1 MTDSVPRP
9 LAAILD
15 ASVYDK
21 GEFRVQRVT
30 RLAELLAKRGVQ
42 LFIPQQIVFE
52 WAAHAKP
59 GIVTLK
65 NAYKAALGAGL
76 VKPRLLP
83 STDALEIAKKIARVC
98 SNIPNVTVLS
108 MSGDAAVAGIRDQ
121 ILGTGPGSLESK
133 VRTGA
138 SDSSWVRDALAQVEG
153 PQQIVFVTCN
163 GRDVLAT
170 TQAIGHPDS
179 EVRIW
184 NGNRDSF
191 DQHFP
196 YPEPH
201 PQPRID
207 AHTAQRSIAGYLLA
221 EYAASVAADDRSGP
235 PPEWISVVD
244 VGVGSDDRATRRD
257 IEDLLE
263 PEATME
269 PLAQL
274 IDVSGVTVEADGED
288 TLVYY
293 TLRLLA
299 DVRVE
304 GRVFDNDGNA
314 LIEAITMYDRVLRV
328 PFTAVLK
335 DDQLL
340 GIEQI
345 GPAENFPGDVRFADT
360 YDAFQ
365 WLLYEELADWQFIT
379 VSERRNDGG
388 LRLTGPEGQS
398 EVAELLG
405 HISEDWEL
413 SFDETGASIKAAY
426 DPDSR
431 VWLGRHDSFDIYPP
445 VGLSSEA
452 ARDKRSSVGPYRA
465 LAAVWEHMI
474 LGPPADDDDPEGR

>member
-1 MTDSVPRP
+1 M
-9 LAAILD
+9 
-15 ASVYDK
+15 YDK
-21 GEFRVQRVT
+21 GEFRVQQVT
-30 RLAELLAKRGVQ
+30 RLAEKLAKRGVQ
-42 LFIPQQIVFE
+42 LWIPQQIVFE

-59 GIVTLK
+59 GIVTL
-65 NAYKAALGAGL
+65 NSAYKAALGAGL

-83 STDALEIAKKIARVC
+83 STEATKIADAIAGAC
-98 SNIPNVTVLS
+98 SKIPNVTVLS

-121 ILGTGPGSLESK
+121 ILGTGPGSVESK

-138 SDSSWVRDALAQVEG
+138 SDSSWVRDALAQVDG
-153 PQQIVFVTCN
+153 PQQIVFATGN
-163 GRDVLAT
+163 GKDVLAT
-170 TQAIGHPDS
+170 TRTTGYPDS
-179 EVRIW
+179 DVLIW
-184 NGNRDSF
+184 NGNRDLF
-191 DQHFP
+191 DQYFP
-196 YPEPH
+196 YPEPQ
-201 PQPRID
+201 PQPSLD
-207 AHTAQRSIAGYLLA
+207 AHTAQRSIAAYLVA

-244 VGVGSDDRATRRD
+244 VGIGSDDRATRQD

-274 IDVSGVTVEADGED
+274 IDVSGVTVEADSEG
-288 TLVYY
+288 TMVYY

-314 LIEAITMYDRVLRV
+314 LFDTVTMYDRVLRV
-328 PFTAVLK
+328 PFSAVLK
-335 DDQLL
+335 EDQLL
-340 GIEQI
+340 GIEQV
-345 GPAENFPGDVRFADT
+345 GPAENFPADVRFGDT

-365 WLLYEELADWQFIT
+365 WLRYDELADWQFIT
-379 VSERRNDGG
+379 VSELPNDGG
-388 LRLTGPEGQS
+388 LQLTGPEGQS
-398 EVAELLG
+398 EVAELIG

-413 SFDETGASIKAAY
+413 SFDETGASITAAY

-452 ARDKRSSVGPYRA
+452 ARDKRAAVGPYRA
-465 LAAVWEHMI
+465 LAAVWEHLI
-474 LGPPADDDDPEGR
+474 LGPPADDGDS